1 MLIKEPQSNLF
12 FPFWNF
18 LCARF
23 IIKSRIQYWFLG
35 GQGGSNASSKLSLNH
50 HSTGISKVPKYSDK
64 EKVFSKVMSTKVEKP
79 PTLNFWVNHKNNR
92 NRKIRQFIFFSFPF
106 NTNSFMGLR
115 VWVVT
120 GLHNKL
126 GLSFTSTQTKSRFSS
141 KSSQFAE
148 QDKCS
153 LSFEDNQANF
163 KWKRKLSMLQKHIG
177 FKIEIKVSFCEMFP
191 QRNRNFEV
199 VCAKKI
205 VQNRLKSKC

>member
-1 MLIKEPQSNLF
+1 MLIEEPQSNLF

-64 EKVFSKVMSTKVEKP
+64 EK
-79 PTLNFWVNHKNNR
+79 
-92 NRKIRQFIFFSFPF
+92 SFPKLCQQRWKNHQPWIF
-106 NTNSFMGLR
+106 ELTIKTTETARLDSSFSSLFLSIPILS
-115 VWVVT
+115 WVCVCESC
-120 GLHNKL
+120 HNKL

-163 KWKRKLSMLQKHIG
+163 KWKRKLSM
-177 FKIEIKVSFCEMFP
+177 
-191 QRNRNFEV
+191 
-199 VCAKKI
+199 
-205 VQNRLKSKC
+205 